1 MLQNGIKRNERFTFA
16 ILWHKRYFMAELSDN
31 FNWEI
36 VQLSYIERFKENAVK
51 EKKAYCKRRVQLTP
65 TRLAWYTN
73 IMPTSGHVKTVYV
86 LVASF
91 LVEYFLFFF
100 YWRLDGSKVLS
111 KIIILLHSRSKC
123 SKLWYDFQIVCWA
136 NFLLGTVRESNK
148 IKGENRSSPW
158 KPTLYRP
165 LTDAMDA

>member
-31 FNWEI
+31 FDWEI

-86 LVASF
+86 LVMERQHCHMSSD
-91 LVEYFLFFF
+91 ESYM
-100 YWRLDGSKVLS
+100 
-111 KIIILLHSRSKC
+111 HSGHH
-123 SKLWYDFQIVCWA
+123 YI
-136 NFLLGTVRESNK
+136 
-148 IKGENRSSPW
+148 
-158 KPTLYRP
+158 
-165 LTDAMDA
+165 